1 MFGIGVSTTYPTTW
15 STYTE
20 LSNLT
25 SSALLSALARNKPYL
40 EHAVSIAADLLLL
53 HNCRLTPSHSRLRSL
68 INMASPLRIGYVPEH
83 YLLPLHLAKPHFPF
97 PVELIPFPSGTGHM
111 ITSLRSD
118 SIDLAIGLT
127 EGWVA
132 GLLNTQGQQE
142 KGYSIVGSW
151 VNNPLR
157 WAIVTGRK
165 RSDINSVK
173 DLRQHRRV
181 GVSRLGSGSHVMAFV
196 LAQQEGWLTSSSASG
211 EDALPIVPLGPF
223 KDLRDGVTSSTA
235 DFFMWEHFTTKP
247 YFHGDATPLKNIGE
261 IYTPWPSW
269 HIAASS
275 KTFPH
280 PAEDQRLKQLFDTLD
295 QGVKAFKKDTD
306 EGVRLLGTGELGC
319 HYTEVDAR
327 EWLKAVEF
335 SDDTRGVDA
344 NVMQNVVQVLQGAGV
359 IAETTTITSGD
370 GVIGIGRGA

>member
-1 MFGIGVSTTYPTTW
+1 M
-15 STYTE
+15 
-20 LSNLT
+20 
-25 SSALLSALARNKPYL
+25 
-40 EHAVSIAADLLLL
+40 
-53 HNCRLTPSHSRLRSL
+53 LRGSFA
-68 INMASPLRIGYVPEH
+68 NMASQSPLRIGYVPEH

-111 ITSLRSD
+111 ISSLRSD

-132 GLLNTQGQQE
+132 GLLNNQGQKE

-157 WAIVTGRK
+157 WAIVTGRN

-173 DLRQHRRV
+173 DLREHRRV

-196 LAQQEGWLTSSSASG
+196 LAQQEGWLALSPASD
-211 EDALPIVPLGPF
+211 EEALPIVPLGPF
-223 KDLRDGVTSSTA
+223 QDLRDGVTSCNA

-247 YFHGDATPLKNIGE
+247 YFHGDGTPLKNIGE

-275 KTFPH
+275 KTFPN
-280 PAEDQRLKQLFDTLD
+280 PAEDKRLKQVFEIFD
-295 QGVKAFKKDTD
+295 QGVKAFKDNTN
-306 EGVRLLGTGELGC
+306 EAVRLLGTGQLGC
-319 HYTEVDAR
+319 HYTEEDAR

-335 SDDTRGVDA
+335 SDNIRGVDPE
-344 NVMQNVVQVLQGAGV
+344 VMQNVVKVLQGAGV
-359 IAETTTITSGD
+359 IAATTTITDGD
-370 GVIGIGRGA
+370 GVIGIFREAQLSSNS

>member
-1 MFGIGVSTTYPTTW
+1 M
-15 STYTE
+15 
-20 LSNLT
+20 
-25 SSALLSALARNKPYL
+25 
-40 EHAVSIAADLLLL
+40 
-53 HNCRLTPSHSRLRSL
+53 LRGSFA
-68 INMASPLRIGYVPEH
+68 NMASQSPLRIGYVPEH

-111 ITSLRSD
+111 ISSLRSD

-132 GLLNTQGQQE
+132 GLLNNQGQKE

-157 WAIVTGRK
+157 WAIVTGRN

-173 DLRQHRRV
+173 DLREHRRV

-196 LAQQEGWLTSSSASG
+196 LAQQEGWLALSPASD
-211 EDALPIVPLGPF
+211 EEALPIVPLGPF
-223 KDLRDGVTSSTA
+223 QDLRDGVTSCNA

-247 YFHGDATPLKNIGE
+247 YFHGDGTPLKNIGE

-269 HIAASS
+269 HIAA
-275 KTFPH
+275 
-280 PAEDQRLKQLFDTLD
+280 
-295 QGVKAFKKDTD
+295 
-306 EGVRLLGTGELGC
+306 RLLGTGQLGC
-319 HYTEVDAR
+319 HYTEEDAR

-335 SDDTRGVDA
+335 SDNIRGVDPE
-344 NVMQNVVQVLQGAGV
+344 VMQNVVKVLQGAGV
-359 IAETTTITSGD
+359 IAATTTITDGD
-370 GVIGIGRGA
+370 GVIGIFREAQLSSNS

>member
-1 MFGIGVSTTYPTTW
+1 
-15 STYTE
+15 
-20 LSNLT
+20 
-25 SSALLSALARNKPYL
+25 
-40 EHAVSIAADLLLL
+40 
-53 HNCRLTPSHSRLRSL
+53 
-68 INMASPLRIGYVPEH
+68 MAPQNPLRIGYVPEH
-83 YLLPLHLAKPHFPF
+83 YLLPLHLAKSHFPF

-127 EGWVA
+127 EGWAA
-132 GLLNTQGQQE
+132 GLLTSQGQKE

-151 VNNPLR
+151 VKNPLR
-157 WAIVTGRK
+157 WAIVTGRN
-165 RSDINSVK
+165 RNDINSVT

-196 LAQQEGWLTSSSASG
+196 LAQQEGWFDSSQSSD
-211 EDALPIVPLGPF
+211 EEKLPTFILGPF
-223 KDLRDGVTSSTA
+223 KDLHDGVTSSKA

-247 YFHGDATPLKNIGE
+247 FFHGEDTPLKNIGE

-275 KTFPH
+275 KTFPD
-280 PAEDQRLKQLFDTLD
+280 PEKDEKLQQLFEAFD
-295 QGVKAFKKDTD
+295 QGVKDFKTNPD

-319 HYTEVDAR
+319 HYSEEDAR

-335 SDDTRGVDA
+335 ANATKGVDA
-344 NVMQNVVQVLQGAGV
+344 AIMEGVVKVLQGAGV
-359 IAETTTITSGD
+359 INSATTISTGD
-370 GVIGIGRGA
+370 GVIGIRRGA